1 MDYIGVIIEE
11 SLKNKRIL
19 QSVIITDT
27 RVEQVTPAHQT
38 PWLKQWTL
46 HTITVPVDTAG
57 TVARQLSDALED
69 NYWYVDYRNR
79 ATHYIIFPGKIF
91 QVDRSQPQQ
100 YEAAKAYGMDLG
112 IPEHQLTFSA
122 EVAEP

>member
-1 MDYIGVIIEE
+1 MDYIGIIIEE

-19 QSVIITDT
+19 QSVIVTDT

-46 HTITVPVDTAG
+46 HTVTVPVDTAG
-57 TVARQLSDALED
+57 TVARQLSETLED
-69 NYWYVDYRNR
+69 NRWYADYRNR
-79 ATHYIIFPGKIF
+79 TTHYIIFPGKIF
-91 QVDRSQPQQ
+91 HVDRNQPEQ
-100 YEAAKAYGMDLG
+100 YAAVKAYGLNLG
-112 IPEHQLTFSA
+112 IPEHQLTFSS